1 MVLAFVVLAGSLAWL
16 GRERIA
22 GNLIEDTLANY
33 GLEASYEIESI
44 GARRQVIRNL
54 VVGDPARPDFTAERV
69 TLALSYT
76 YGPPALGQIE
86 LTRPRLFGEFANGVL
101 SFGSLD
107 ALLFAE
113 SEEPAGLPTYNVRI
127 VDGRARISSEYGVIG
142 AKLDG
147 KGAIDDGFVGT
158 LAATA
163 PGLGVEGCS
172 ARGATAF
179 GDLTSDAGRLTF
191 DGPLRLRELTCEGAN
206 IAAADV
212 GAVLTLAQD
221 LASVEGDLA
230 LNGSDLGYSDM
241 ALGTLGGSADFALAF
256 GEQVELSL
264 RHDISGQ
271 GLKTS
276 YANAARIASQ
286 GTLRSQQGFA
296 RNEWTGGVTGDA
308 IDARTFINGAG
319 LAEARAAGE
328 GTLVGSLLAKLE
340 RGLGRGLSGGTFAA
354 DASVR
359 TTSDT
364 VRVVVPEA
372 WLRSVGGETLLA
384 MSRVSYASA
393 GEGQPENLSGNI
405 LTGGADLPRI
415 NARLSQR
422 GSGNL
427 ALRMSMVEYRE
438 GADAISIPRLE
449 ARRNASGAVQ
459 FDGTMLA
466 QGNIPGGRL
475 QGLVLP
481 IEGRWSESS
490 GLALGTRCGTA
501 RLAGLNAY
509 DFALRRQELTVCPDA
524 GGAIVQYRD
533 ALQIGARVGEVA
545 LAGTLGESPAAIT
558 ASSATLRY
566 PGGFAL
572 TDLTAR
578 IGASGEAVRFDAARI
593 DGELGD
599 VIGGEIEGVNA
610 SLDLVPLDISA
621 LSGEWSFADNVLALR
636 DGAFT
641 VTERVEPGATRR
653 IEPLASEGASLT
665 FADGMVLANADL
677 SHAATSRKVARIMLS
692 HDLATG
698 KGGADFT
705 VPGLAFDEAFQ
716 PDDLTPLTKGLI
728 AFADGMIKGE
738 GRVDWNGS
746 DIDSTGTFSTQG
758 FDFAAA
764 FGPVRGLAGTIEFTD
779 LLAMTTAPNQVATI
793 ASVNPGIEALD
804 GRIVYSITDGT
815 LIQVNDGRWPFMG
828 GELILRPVTLD
839 YGGGQGQSYIFEI
852 IALDAAT
859 FVTQME
865 LSNISATGQFDGTIP
880 IIFDAQGNGTIAGGL
895 LISRPPGGNVSYVG
909 ELTYED
915 LGAMGNYAFQT
926 LRSLD
931 YNQMSI
937 ELNGNLAGEIVTNF
951 NIDGVRQGAGASRNF
966 VTRQLANLPI
976 RFKINVRS
984 ENFYLLATIVRGLFD
999 PTVFGNPI
1007 DQGLLTIEGNK
1018 IVPRSSVPAP
1028 NPVPTPTPTPSPGK
1042 AERRED
1048 PAVQPPE
1055 SDGKL

>member
-22 GNLIEDTLANY
+22 ANLIEDTLANY

-76 YGPPALGQIE
+76 YGPPDLGQIE
-86 LTRPRLFGEFANGVL
+86 LTRPRLFGEFTDGAL

-113 SEEPAGLPTYNVRI
+113 SEEPARLPTYNVRI
-127 VDGRARISSEYGVIG
+127 IDGRARIASDYGVIG

-147 KGAIDDGFVGT
+147 EGAIDDGFAGT

-172 ARGATAF
+172 ATGATAF
-179 GDLTSDAGRLTF
+179 GDLTSDQGRLSF
-191 DGPLRLRELTCEGAN
+191 DGPLRLRELSCEGARV
-206 IAAADV
+206 ATADV
-212 GAVLTLAQD
+212 GAVLTLAGD
-221 LASVEGDLA
+221 LASLEGDLA
-230 LNGSDLGYSDM
+230 LDGSGLSFSDM
-241 ALGTLGGSADFALAF
+241 ALNALGGSADFALAF
-256 GEQVELSL
+256 GEQIELSL
-264 RHDISGQ
+264 RHDISGK
-271 GLKTS
+271 GLRTG
-276 YANAARIASQ
+276 YANAARIASE

-296 RNEWTGGVTGDA
+296 RNEWTGRITGDA
-308 IDARTFINGAG
+308 IDAGGFINGAG

-328 GTLVGSLLAKLE
+328 GTLVGSLLGKLE
-340 RGLGRGLSGGTFAA
+340 RGLGRGLLEGAFAA
-354 DASVR
+354 DVSVR

-372 WLRSVGGETLLA
+372 RLSSAAGETLLA

-393 GEGQPENLSGNI
+393 GEGQPETLSGNI

-427 ALRMSMVEYRE
+427 ALRMSIAEYRE

-449 ARRNASGAVQ
+449 ARRNAAGAVQ
-459 FDGTMLA
+459 FDGTLLA
-466 QGNIPGGRL
+466 QGAVPGGRL

-481 IEGRWSESS
+481 VEGRWSPAS
-490 GLALGTRCGTA
+490 GLALGTQCGRA
-501 RLAGLNAY
+501 QIAGVQAY
-509 DFALRRQELTVCPDA
+509 DFDVRQQTLTVCPDA
-524 GGAIVQYRD
+524 GGAIVRYRD
-533 ALQIGARVGEVA
+533 DLQIAARVDEIELSGS
-545 LAGTLGESPAAIT
+545 LGESPAAIT
-558 ASSATLRY
+558 ASSASLRY

-599 VIGGEIEGVNA
+599 VIGGSIEGANA
-610 SLDLVPLDISA
+610 SLDFVPLDISE

-636 DGAFT
+636 EGAFT
-641 VTERVEPGATRR
+641 VTERVEPGAVRR

-665 FADGMVLANADL
+665 FADGMVLANAEL
-677 SHAATSRKVARIMLS
+677 FHPATSRGVANIALR
-692 HDLATG
+692 HDLSSG
-698 KGGADFT
+698 IGSADFT
-705 VPGLAFDEAFQ
+705 VPGLGFDEAFQ
-716 PDDLTPLTKGLI
+716 PDDLTSLTKGLI
-728 AFADGMIKGE
+728 AFADGVIEGE
-738 GRVDWNGS
+738 GRLDWNGS

-764 FGPVRGLAGTIEFTD
+764 FGPVRGLSGTIEFTD

-804 GRIVYSITDGT
+804 GRIVYSITNGT
-815 LIQVNDGRWPFMG
+815 VIEVNEGRWPFMG
-828 GELILRPVTLD
+828 GELMLRPVTLD

-859 FVTQME
+859 FVAQME
-865 LSNISATGQFDGTIP
+865 LSNLSATGQFDGTIP

-937 ELNGNLAGEIVTNF
+937 ELNGNLAGEIITNF
-951 NIDGVRQGAGASRNF
+951 NIDGVRQGAGASKNF
-966 VTRQLANLPI
+966 VTRQLAKLPI

-999 PTVFGNPI
+999 PTVFGDPI
-1007 DQGLLTIEGNK
+1007 DQGLLQIDGNR
-1018 IVPRSSVPAP
+1018 IVPRESVPSPA
-1028 NPVPTPTPTPSPGK
+1028 PTPDPTPQTPSVE

-1048 PAVQPPE
+1048 SAVQPPE
-1055 SDGKL
+1055 SDEKL